1 MNQLG
6 VVDEWVT
13 VLTALGAVV
22 SFFMSC
28 RASKHGLLRFRP
40 VHAAI
45 AVLSA
50 VYVAGYLWLLVGNPT
65 VALWSSVMRGFSIVA
80 WPAVWVAPAWLSL
93 RVNRELH
100 DAIRKRHEQD
110 REDVR

>member
-6 VVDEWVT
+6 VVDEVVT
-13 VLTALGAVV
+13 VLSLIGAVV
-22 SFFMSC
+22 AFCMSC
-28 RASKHGLLRFRP
+28 RASRHGLLRFRP

-50 VYVAGYLWLLVGNPT
+50 VYVAGYLWLLLGNPT
-65 VALWSSVMRGFSIVA
+65 VVLWSSVMRGFSMVA
-80 WPAVWVAPAWLSL
+80 WLVVWVVPAWLSL

-100 DAIRKRHEQD
+100 AAIRKRHQQD
-110 REDVR
+110 QEDVR